1 MEPHGTSWN
10 LMKSHKGS
18 WCFCKPKCTYWGQ
31 QRSNFLQKEKLP
43 QLSEFDSTCSK
54 YNGWE
59 IEARYKIKTDG
70 NTMRCNLY
78 SIQQKTNK
86 SFAQFL
92 PWFET
97 ELANAGA
104 LSLDNTIKISFL
116 ENAVSQ
122 SMQERLVSVFPVA
135 MEYNALTFLLQT
147 LGSRLDALQT
157 PWKGRSQ
164 PCSTQN
170 TNVDKMDWEP
180 TRTFAAQS
188 LANANCHAKWV
199 SMEKIQRCRSNR
211 LCICCGVSG
220 HMISSCQ

>member
-1 MEPHGTSWN
+1 
-10 LMKSHKGS
+10 
-18 WCFCKPKCTYWGQ
+18 
-31 QRSNFLQKEKLP
+31 
-43 QLSEFDSTCSK
+43 
-54 YNGWE
+54 
-59 IEARYKIKTDG
+59 
-70 NTMRCNLY
+70 
-78 SIQQKTNK
+78 
-86 SFAQFL
+86 
-92 PWFET
+92 
-97 ELANAGA
+97 
-104 LSLDNTIKISFL
+104 
-116 ENAVSQ
+116 
-122 SMQERLVSVFPVA
+122 MQERLVSVFPVA

-164 PCSTQN
+164 PCSTQD

-199 SMEKIQRCRSNR
+199 SMEKIQRYRSNR